1 MGFRRTLT
9 RVIRLGLPHRGGFL
23 WVAALVSL
31 GTLAGLFEPWIYRA
45 IVDDVAGVFVQPMAV
60 RVLERDLSQYELRF
74 ERLTHAGRRVVRAP
88 LKRISRAEQGPRP
101 LRPRTTHEAMNTVIA
116 SAILLVVVRLASELC
131 TARGDNRVAVLSNR
145 IESTYILDTF
155 RHVLRLPIGFF
166 SRRPSG
172 AIARQIDQSDQVA
185 PVFIA
190 FAQEIWPN
198 VFRLVVIFVV
208 LVSMNRELAM
218 VALLAVPAY
227 GFVSWRLSRRLETQ
241 LDQYY
246 GLWDE
251 VSGRI
256 QETLG
261 GIKTVMGFGAA
272 QHEYQRLAAAN
283 ERAMQAYVARNTMQ
297 NRYGVLQ
304 EMIIAAAKAGTL
316 LLGGL
321 KALQHQ
327 LTPGDIVL
335 FVAYLDQ
342 LYYPVQNLTDLY
354 TGLQEHVSSVQRAE
368 RLLDTPPAPGED
380 LPPLAPGPGEV
391 EFRDVR
397 FGYTPNRVVLDGIT
411 FRIEPGQH
419 VALIGPSGAG
429 KTTLTELLNGLHR
442 PQSGEIRLDG
452 QPVDAVSTSSLRA
465 AVRGVSVD
473 GTLFRMSIADNIRYG
488 AFDASDEDVREA
500 ARRAGLEPLL
510 ERLPQGLETTVG
522 ERGTE
527 LSAGERQRVL
537 IARAFLSR
545 PRVLVLD
552 EATANLDFRTEAS
565 VKESLR
571 DIARGR
577 TAIIVAHRKTM
588 LTEVDRVL
596 VLRGGRIEQDGA
608 PAELLAA
615 PGYYRDLMAPEEAR
629 PAR

>member
-1 MGFRRTLT
+1 VSVRRTLA
-9 RVIRLGLPHRGGFL
+9 RVLRLGSPHRAGFV
-23 WVAALVSL
+23 WVALLVSL

-45 IVDDVAGVFVQPMAV
+45 IVDDVAGVFVQPMPLRAI
-60 RVLERDLSQYELRF
+60 ERGLSQF
-74 ERLTHAGRRVVRAP
+74 EPRLEHLAHSGRRIVQAP
-88 LKRISRAEQGPRP
+88 LRRISRAQGAPRP
-101 LRPRTTHEAMNTVIA
+101 LRARTTHEAMNTVIA
-116 SAILLVVVRLASELC
+116 GAVFLVLIRLVSELC

-145 IESTYILDTF
+145 IENSFILDTF

-166 SRRPSG
+166 TRRPSG

-198 VFRLVVIFVV
+198 VFRLAVIFVV
-208 LVSMNRELAM
+208 LVSMNLELAL

-227 GFVSWRLSRRLETQ
+227 AFVSWRLSRMLETQ
-241 LDQYY
+241 LEQYY

-272 QHEYQRLAAAN
+272 QHEYQRLAEAN
-283 ERAMQAYVARNTMQ
+283 DRAMRAYVARNTTQ

-304 EMIIAAAKAGTL
+304 EMIIATAKAGTL

-335 FVAYLDQ
+335 FVSYLDQ

-354 TGLQEHVSSVQRAE
+354 TGLQEHASSVQRAE
-368 RLLDTPPAPGED
+368 KLLDTPEAPGED
-380 LPPLAPGPGEV
+380 LPPLAPGPGAI

-397 FGYTPNRVVLDGIT
+397 FGYRPNRPVLDGIS
-411 FRIEPGQH
+411 FRIEAGQH
-419 VALIGPSGAG
+419 VALVGPSGAG
-429 KTTLTELLNGLHR
+429 KTTLTELMNGLYR
-442 PQSGEIRLDG
+442 PQSGEILLDG
-452 QPVDAVSTSSLRA
+452 QRISEVSTSSLRA

-488 AFDASDEDVREA
+488 SFGAADDEVRA
-500 ARRAGLEPLL
+500 AADQAGLGTLL
-510 ERLPQGLETTVG
+510 DRLPEGLATAIG
-522 ERGTE
+522 EKGTE

-565 VKESLR
+565 VKDSLR
-571 DIARGR
+571 EISRGR
-577 TAIIVAHRKTM
+577 TAILVAHRRTM
-588 LTEVDRVL
+588 LTDVDRVL
-596 VLRGGRIEQDGA
+596 VLRGGNLEQDGP
-608 PAELLAA
+608 PAELLGT
-615 PGYYRDLMAPEEAR
+615 PGYFRDLMAPEEAR
-629 PAR
+629 AGG